1 MNVGGLIREDGFGG
15 GSCPLA
21 VAITSRARI
30 PQASATSTTSTSTTI
45 IPQPSVVHT
54 EMSRKVCLA
63 AALLALFCYADAQ
76 RRLALPDPKSCAN
89 RVRHATYRDGR
100 GVLHSYFMSWEHA
113 PTRSL
118 EVDWL
123 DARNICRRH
132 CMDTVSLE
140 TPQHE
145 IVLTVESRPQYS
157 LEYSSRLAGCV
168 IIELR
173 HASAKIFMEKVSPP
187 YLRDAKFMENEFVKQ
202 KIARGNVRYIW
213 TSGRKCNFAGCD
225 RPDLQ
230 PPNVNGW
237 FWSGSGAKIGP
248 TTQRNTGDWSYTGGY
263 GQPQPDNREAAQ
275 PPNVNGWFWSGSG
288 AKIGPTT
295 QRNTGDWSYTGGYGQ
310 PQPDNREAAQGND
323 ESCLSIL
330 NNFYND
336 GIKWHD
342 VACHHVKP
350 FICEDSDELLNFVR
364 SRNPGLRI

>member
-1 MNVGGLIREDGFGG
+1 MMMRCCFLVQMSRHT
-15 GSCPLA
+15 CLA
-21 VAITSRARI
+21 V
-30 PQASATSTTSTSTTI
+30 
-45 IPQPSVVHT
+45 
-54 EMSRKVCLA
+54 
-63 AALLALFCYADAQ
+63 AALLAVLCVANAQ
-76 RRLALPDPKSCAN
+76 RRLALPDPRSCAN
-89 RVRHATYRDGR
+89 RVRHSTYRDAR
-100 GVLHSYFMSWEHA
+100 GVLHSYFFSWEHA

-132 CMDTVSLE
+132 CMDAVSME
-140 TPQHE
+140 TPQ
-145 IVLTVESRPQYS
+145 
-157 LEYSSRLAGCV
+157 
-168 IIELR
+168 
-173 HASAKIFMEKVSPP
+173 
-187 YLRDAKFMENEFVKQ
+187 ENEFIKQ
-202 KIARGNVRYIW
+202 RIARGNVRFIW

-225 RPDLQ
+225 RPDL
-230 PPNVNGW
+230 
-237 FWSGSGAKIGP
+237 
-248 TTQRNTGDWSYTGGY
+248 
-263 GQPQPDNREAAQ
+263 Q

-350 FICEDSDELLNFVR
+350 FVCEDSDELLNFVR
-364 SRNPGLRI
+364 SRNPTLRL